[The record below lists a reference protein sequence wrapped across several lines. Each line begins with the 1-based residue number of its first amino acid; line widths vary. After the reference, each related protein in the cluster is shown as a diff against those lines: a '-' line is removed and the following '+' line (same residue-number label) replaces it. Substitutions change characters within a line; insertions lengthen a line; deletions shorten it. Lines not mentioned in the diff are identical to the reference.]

1 MLDDLLA
8 KKIDEPEMDLGGN
21 ELISVVTRLVELDG
35 MDQ

>member
-21 ELISVVTRLVELDG
+21 ELVGVVTRLVELDG

>member
-8 KKIDEPEMDLGGN
+8 RKIDDPGVDLSDDEVVG
-21 ELISVVTRLVELDG
+21 VVTRLVELDG